1 MFDIFKSSLE
11 CLTPSYP
18 LDNDFNSYSENS
30 FETSLKYSFP
40 EEVTNTIQFPLD
52 ENDSIKVLFTD
63 SKSNEENNIIKS
75 EPNNTLE
82 KKRKRG
88 RKKNSEKEEVL
99 SDDINMINKNNI
111 HDKTEKFNVLMKI
124 KVDSINSLVEWTNA
138 ILDFFKFNKKE
149 RFLNINA
156 KYKRNV
162 NNKELKS
169 IQDRKLYEIITEQRN
184 NKYSKYPADYN
195 LRLYQKIKSIPECK
209 YIVNFLNENFS
220 TFFQEIFYKKNKTI
234 NLSKYGINANVKLNK
249 NVKLIEN
256 KSNFDEK
263 EYKVLCNKY
272 INQYFL
278 NGKLMFYIGK

>member
-18 LDNDFNSYSENS
+18 LDNDFISSSENS
-30 FETSLKYSFP
+30 FEASFQFPFP
-40 EEVTNTIQFPLD
+40 EEKTNIIQFPFD
-52 ENDSIKVLFTD
+52 QNDSIKVLFTD

-88 RKKNSEKEEVL
+88 RKKNSEKKEVL
-99 SDDINMINKNNI
+99 SGDINPINKNNI
-111 HDKTEKFNVLMKI
+111 HDKTEKFNILMKI

-138 ILDFFKFNKKE
+138 ILDYFKFNKKE

-184 NKYSKYPADYN
+184 NKYSKYPVDYN

-209 YIVNFLNENFS
+209 YIVNFLNDNFS
-220 TFFQEIFYKKNKTI
+220 TFFQEIFYKKDKTI

-249 NVKLIEN
+249 NLNLIEDKN
-256 KSNFDEK
+256 YFDEK